1 MYAAQQIRYAQ
12 MLLNSKMTSIIPL
25 VKDEFDKLF
34 YWENDLKMFL
44 RLSLRRKDIYLM
56 QFFVVYYRQ
65 GVPFSTLYA
74 DEAVETNLKTF
85 IKRVSKMEK
94 YIDSR
99 KFVTQVLS
107 KVVKYDLSKWYD
119 RLKNS

>member
-1 MYAAQQIRYAQ
+1 MYAAQKIRHAQ
-12 MLLNSKMTSIIPL
+12 MLLDSKMTSIIPHIE
-25 VKDEFDKLF
+25 DEFNKLF
-34 YWENDLKMFL
+34 YWEDNLKMFL

-56 QFFVVYYRQ
+56 QFFIVYNRQ

-94 YIDSR
+94 YVDSR
-99 KFVTQVLS
+99 RFVTQVIS
-107 KVVKYDLSKWYD
+107 KAIKYDLTKWYD